1 MERGLV
7 HACAWIVKRDLLL
20 LWRHRAEAANPVL
33 FFFVIALIFPLG
45 LGPEPQ
51 MLQSVGPGV
60 IWIAALLATLL
71 SLEAVFRSDL
81 EDGSLEQLLLSPH
94 PLTLLVMAKILSH
107 WLTAG
112 LPLLLLAPILGL
124 QFGIAGYTLG
134 VLLLTLIL
142 GTPALSLMGAIGV
155 ALTAG
160 LRAAGI
166 LATLLL
172 LPLYVPILIFAT
184 GATAAANRGLAWGPQ
199 LYMLGALLMLAITL
213 APLAAAA
220 ALRIRNS

>member
-1 MERGLV
+1 MERGLA

-20 LWRHRAEAANPVL
+20 FWRHRAEAANPVL

-51 MLQSVGPGV
+51 MLESVGPGV

-71 SLEAVFRSDL
+71 SLEAVFHSDL

-124 QFGIAGYTLG
+124 QFGIAWYTLG

-160 LRAAGI
+160 LRAAGM
-166 LATLLL
+166 LTTLLL

>member
-1 MERGLV
+1 MERGLA

-20 LWRHRAEAANPVL
+20 FWRHRAEAANPVL

>member
-1 MERGLV
+1 MEGGLA

-20 LWRHRAEAANPVL
+20 FWRHRAEAANPVL

-45 LGPEPQ
+45 LGPDPQ
-51 MLQSVGPGV
+51 MLESVGPGV

-71 SLEAVFRSDL
+71 SLEAVFHSDL

-94 PLTLLVMAKILSH
+94 PLTLLVMAKILAH

-155 ALTAG
+155 ALTSG